1 MAADINIVKLAANA
15 SCHESRRMEGV
26 RVEPVL
32 DTTSDGR
39 KRRAHTR
46 LIVRHVSLV
55 SRAGSTVG
63 KRYEVEKT

>member
-1 MAADINIVKLAANA
+1 M
-15 SCHESRRMEGV
+15 
-26 RVEPVL
+26 EPVL

-55 SRAGSTVG
+55 SRAGNTVG
-63 KRYEVEKT
+63 EGTKSRKRKGKEKLGGRVSRSSPGVERKGNMNGH